1 MRELVVLLDDAAVQC
16 VVARDG
22 SGFLVHA
29 GDDVHRL
36 GLSPLEP
43 GVLHLTL
50 HGRAHQVH
58 VARNGR
64 RWFLHLDGQTLE
76 YEIAAPGDRRNR
88 SASRLAPHDLG
99 APMPGAV
106 TQVLVGEGDTVTAG
120 QPLVII
126 EAMKMEHV
134 IRAPRAGRIHAVHV
148 RAGDRVEGGIPVVEL
163 TPEPAA
169 PDGTP

>member
-1 MRELVVLLDDAAVQC
+1 
-16 VVARDG
+16 
-22 SGFLVHA
+22 
-29 GDDVHRL
+29 
-36 GLSPLEP
+36 
-43 GVLHLTL
+43 
-50 HGRAHQVH
+50 
-58 VARNGR
+58 
-64 RWFLHLDGQTLE
+64 
-76 YEIAAPGDRRNR
+76 
-88 SASRLAPHDLG
+88 
-99 APMPGAV
+99 MPGAV